1 MLDGKYEG
9 EKEKS
14 VQCKEAMECQVR
26 GRVCC
31 WAEQPQWD
39 GGTLEEASRRRG
51 SEPHEWVS
59 REEQSTQRREAVQ

>member
-14 VQCKEAMECQVR
+14 VQCKEAMERQVR

-31 WAEQPQWD
+31 WVEQPQ
-39 GGTLEEASRRRG
+39 GGDTLEEASRRRG
-51 SEPHEWVS
+51 SEPHE
-59 REEQSTQRREAVQ
+59 